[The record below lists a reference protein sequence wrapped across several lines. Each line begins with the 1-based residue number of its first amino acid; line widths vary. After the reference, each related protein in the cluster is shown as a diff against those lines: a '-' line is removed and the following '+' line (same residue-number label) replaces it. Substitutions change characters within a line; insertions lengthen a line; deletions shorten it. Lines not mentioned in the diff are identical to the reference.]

1 MFEVTLNDLKSH
13 DGHSLSNNKILY
25 ENLSYLKYLSKAEYI
40 ILSPIKTASTFLS
53 TVLSNNNIPNIKIH
67 KNVISINTKQDYLDI
82 YNKVEAMKLKLVYP
96 NNTTYS
102 KSLNILEDYYLNI
115 LKKNNSKI
123 KKIIISYRDPIERI
137 LSLYYYDI
145 YYDFKRK
152 KHDLLQLYFNEWL
165 ENSLLK
171 DLNIDKN
178 DSRIIIIN
186 SNDVSNFIKSE
197 FNIICNEKI
206 NSLSNNDDYYLT
218 INKIKFTKKLITELY
233 NSDPFNKRSI
243 EDIYKIYGSKKGYD
257 NLDFLIRD

>member
-1 MFEVTLNDLKSH
+1 M
-13 DGHSLSNNKILY
+13 
-25 ENLSYLKYLSKAEYI
+25 
-40 ILSPIKTASTFLS
+40 KTSSTFLS
-53 TVLSNNNIPNIKIH
+53 KVLRSSDIYRPISMRFHDITYVDNPELSFYLLNKIKNKESNIKYLTHSLLKKIALFSIYYLSNL
-67 KNVISINTKQDYLDI
+67 KND
-82 YNKVEAMKLKLVYP
+82 
-96 NNTTYS
+96 
-102 KSLNILEDYYLNI
+102 
-115 LKKNNSKI
+115 NSKI

-165 ENSLLK
+165 ENSILK